1 MGGKQYK
8 SSDSDT
14 DTWREEMPVQI
25 NANKN
30 TLLLWNRRP
39 ILLESVTENIW
50 ERKQNR
56 RHEIMKTTLGGKIMS
71 HGFYLAVT
79 IPAEAFK
86 RLKNNDGYKV

>member
-14 DTWREEMPVQI
+14 DTWREEMPDLPVQI

-56 RHEIMKTTLGGKIMS
+56 RYEIMKTTLGGKIMS

-86 RLKNNDGYKV
+86 CPPLA